1 MDIEELKDRIAL
13 KELVDRISM
22 LADKKDFAAQ
32 VQLFTEDAA
41 CETVANGIKVLN
53 LQGREEMATA
63 FNNYLKNVSTLFHF
77 NGQHI
82 VNVNGSNATG
92 TSYCVITMIHAE
104 DNNGTTTTIR
114 AIYSDDY
121 VRVNNKW
128 LISKRIGNFV
138 TEEIGN

>member
-1 MDIEELKDRIAL
+1 MDTEELKDRIAL

-63 FNNYLKNVSTLFHF
+63 
-77 NGQHI
+77 
-82 VNVNGSNATG
+82 VN
-92 TSYCVITMIHAE
+92 
-104 DNNGTTTTIR
+104 
-114 AIYSDDY
+114 
-121 VRVNNKW
+121 K
-128 LISKRIGNFV
+128 
-138 TEEIGN
+138 

>member
-13 KELVDRISM
+13 KDLVDRVST

-32 VQLFTEDAA
+32 VQLFTEDAVS
-41 CETVANGIKVLN
+41 ETIANEVVILQLKGRKEMEVAFDSY
-53 LQGREEMATA
+53 LQ
-63 FNNYLKNVSTLFHF
+63 NVSTLFHF

-82 VNVNGSNATG
+82 INIDGSTATG
-92 TSYCVITMIHAE
+92 TSYCLITMIRLA
-104 DNNGTTTTIR
+104 DNDKTTTTIR

-128 LISKRIGNFV
+128 LISKRIWNFV